1 MKDYGTLLEATG
13 LTDMQICTI
22 LTGWPAIPSRPC
34 CVAKSSRRPLRAS
47 RRPSPPRL
55 AAPSRLQM

>member
-22 LTGWPAIPSRPC
+22 LTGWSRDSIEALLRGEIAPPSREC
-34 CVAKSSRRPLRAS
+34 IAEAVNAFGYFD
-47 RRPSPPRL
+47 
-55 AAPSRLQM
+55 

>member
-22 LTGWPAIPSRPC
+22 LTGWSRFHRSP
-34 CVAKSSRRPLRAS
+34 VARRNH
-47 RRPSPPRL
+47 
-55 AAPSRLQM
+55 APSRECIAEAVNAFGYFD